1 MTISEN
7 NPARF
12 VLLDRDGVINVD
24 PGDYTTTIDEWEW
37 APGAL
42 EGIKKLTEAG
52 FGILII
58 TNQAC
63 IAKELQTGEGL
74 AVLHEFMLGT
84 IREHG
89 GDILRIYHCPHQ
101 TSDGCD
107 CRKPEPGMIL
117 QAAED
122 YGFDPAET
130 FLIGD
135 TPRDMEAARRAG
147 VRGIIVSSSL
157 LEEEEEELPGEF
169 IAADLLEA
177 AEIVI
182 RETG

>member
-1 MTISEN
+1 MTDSN
-7 NPARF
+7 NTPVRY

-24 PGDYTTTIDEWEW
+24 PGDYTTTIEQWQW

-42 EGIKKLTEAG
+42 EGIKKLTDAG

-63 IAKELQTGEGL
+63 IAKGIQTEEGL
-74 AVLHEFMLGT
+74 AKLHGWMRDT
-84 IREHG
+84 IHAHG
-89 GDILRIYHCPHQ
+89 GAIERIYHCPHQ
-101 TSDGCD
+101 TADGCSY
-107 CRKPEPGMIL
+107 RKPEPGMIF
-117 QAAED
+117 QAMAD
-122 YGFDPAET
+122 YGFDPRET
-130 FLIGD
+130 FFIGD

-147 VRGIIVSSSL
+147 VRGIMVTDGSAIDN
-157 LEEEEEELPGEF
+157 EQTGEF
-169 IAADLLEA
+169 IAQTLLDA

>member
-1 MTISEN
+1 MTEKKGI
-7 NPARF
+7 RTRY

-24 PGDYTTTIDEWEW
+24 PGDYTTTIDKWEW

-42 EGIKKLTEAG
+42 EGIKKLCDAG

-63 IAKELQTGEGL
+63 IAKGLQTEDGL
-74 AVLHEFMLGT
+74 AVLHDFMLDT
-84 IREHG
+84 IRKSG
-89 GDILRIYHCPHQ
+89 GDIVRIYHCPHQ

-117 QAAED
+117 RAADD
-122 YGFDPAET
+122 YGFNRAET

-147 VRGIIVSSSL
+147 VRGIMITSNQAY
-157 LEEEEEELPGEF
+157 EGETDGGLT
-169 IAADLLEA
+169 AANLFDA

-182 RETG
+182 GETG